1 MQRVSER
8 DSGISEETAMGR
20 DINAQAM
27 NARTADVKASSLQT
41 GEVRAGA
48 ANRRKTYDMAYI
60 GIFTGLIAICSWIS
74 IPTLV
79 PFTLQ
84 TFAVFLAVSILG
96 GKRGT
101 LAVVVYVLLG
111 AIGVPV
117 FAEFTGGIGI
127 ILRNTGGYIIGF
139 IFSALIMWLIESLFG
154 RKIWVQ
160 GISMVIGL
168 LACYAV
174 GTAWFMFV
182 YMRDTGAVGLSTVLG
197 WCVIPFVIPDAVKI
211 ALALTLSNILR
222 KPLTGVIG
230 GK

>member
-1 MQRVSER
+1 MRRKEDIQTA
-8 DSGISEETAMGR
+8 GIKTS
-20 DINAQAM
+20 N
-27 NARTADVKASSLQT
+27 LQT
-41 GEVRAGA
+41 GVVRAGTE
-48 ANRRKTYDMAYI
+48 NRRKIYDMAFI
-60 GIFTGLIAICSWIS
+60 GIFTALITICSWIS

-84 TFAVFLAVSILG
+84 TFAVFLAVAILG

-117 FAEFTGGIGI
+117 FAEFTGGIDI

-139 IFSALIMWLIESLFG
+139 IFSALVMWLIESLFG
-154 RKIWVQ
+154 RKLWVQ
-160 GISMVIGL
+160 GISMVLGM
-168 LACYAV
+168 AVCYAM

-197 WCVIPFVIPDAVKI
+197 WCVIPFILPDAVKI
-211 ALALTLSNILR
+211 ALALTLSNILK
-222 KPLTGVIG
+222 KPLAGMIDAR
-230 GK
+230 